1 MSVFRF
7 EGWEAEI
14 SPGGGSA
21 YIIDIGGGE
30 VQVRLLSW
38 EEGLVSFEVDGRT
51 VHAAVEVLG
60 ERVEVTLA
68 GRLAAFPLDLAESG
82 GPAPSGGALAGP
94 VRAELPGRVLEVR
107 VSEGELVEAGQVLA
121 VVEAMKM
128 EHPVRAGAPARVG
141 KVHVEAGAQI
151 KPGDVLLELLPAEE
165 GDA

>member
-1 MSVFRF
+1 MSAFRF
-7 EGWEAEI
+7 DGWEAEV

-21 YIIDIGGGE
+21 YVIDIGRGE

-60 ERVEVTLA
+60 DRVEVTLA
-68 GRLAAFPLDLAESG
+68 GRLAAFPLDPAESG
-82 GPAPSGGALAGP
+82 PSAPSGGASIGP

-107 VSEGELVEAGQVLA
+107 VREGDLVEAGHVLA

-128 EHPVRAGAPARVG
+128 EHPIRAGAPARVG

-151 KPGDVLLELLPAEE
+151 KPGDVLFELLPVDE
-165 GDA
+165 